1 VTRLPPL
8 LVLTDRV
15 AAAARGRT
23 LAETVAA
30 AAAGEPAAV
39 CVVLREKDLAPAERR
54 KLGSE
59 VAAAIGPDVT
69 LLVASD
75 APLAAELGAAGVHLA
90 AHDPSPLPAPTVV
103 GRSCHDH
110 AELQTAVG
118 EGVDY
123 VTVSPVYPTASKP
136 GYGPAL
142 GGEGLRALAALPD
155 APPVYA
161 LGGINSSRVPECLAT
176 GAVGVAVMG
185 AVMAA
190 EDPEG
195 AVAALL
201 AALDQSSRVKEVRG

>member
-8 LVLTDRV
+8 LVLTDRK

-23 LAETVAA
+23 LAEMV
-30 AAAGEPAAV
+30 AAAGEAGAV
-39 CVVLREKDLAPAERR
+39 GVVFREKDLAPAERR

-59 VAAAIGPDVT
+59 VAAAMRPDGT

-90 AHDPSPLPAPTVV
+90 ADDPSPVPTPTVI

-110 AELQTAVG
+110 AELQAAVA

-123 VTVSPVYPTASKP
+123 VTVSPVYPTVSKP

-142 GGEGLRALAALPD
+142 GGEGLRALTALPD

-161 LGGINSSRVPECLAT
+161 LGGVDSARVAECLAA

-190 EDPEG
+190 EDPAA
-195 AVAALL
+195 AVTELL
-201 AALDQSSRVKEVRG
+201 AALEASSRVKEMRG

>member
-8 LVLTDRV
+8 LVLTDRK
-15 AAAARGRT
+15 AGAARGRT

-30 AAAGEPAAV
+30 AGESGAV
-39 CVVLREKDLAPAERR
+39 GVVFREKDLAPAERR

-59 VAAAIGPDVT
+59 VAAAIGPNVT

-90 AHDPSPLPAPTVV
+90 AGDLSPVPTPTVI

-110 AELQTAVG
+110 AELQAAVA

-123 VTVSPVYPTASKP
+123 VTVSPAYPTASKP

-142 GGEGLRALAALPD
+142 GGEGLRALTALPD

-161 LGGINSSRVPECLAT
+161 LGGIDSARVAECLAA

-190 EDPEG
+190 EDP
-195 AVAALL
+195 AATVTELL
-201 AALDQSSRVKEVRG
+201 AALEASSRVKEMRG